1 MITLRIREKPSNP
14 MNMSQQQN
22 LLLGQRTFYFLVT
35 NWLLKDIDH
44 EIPSCQK
51 KFLCHNINHACSPG
65 HKKIRTKM
73 NKNDAKEDTSENC
86 LDNDWIADVI
96 VYDNV
101 TGLKSVQ
108 NVQDGTFVDN
118 NLVIGEPN

>member
-51 KFLCHNINHACSPG
+51 KFLCHNINHACSPA
-65 HKKIRTKM
+65 HKKIRHR
-73 NKNDAKEDTSENC
+73 
-86 LDNDWIADVI
+86 
-96 VYDNV
+96 
-101 TGLKSVQ
+101 SVQ
-108 NVQDGTFVDN
+108 SHWQTK
-118 NLVIGEPN
+118 NLHSISTRQLLKMDIRTT